1 MLIEVIRAWGVY
13 MLLVGL
19 IVVIVAGV
27 LILTGWF

>member
-27 LILTGWF
+27 LILTGGF